1 MKKSILPILTL
12 SFALFTST
20 SAKAASSLL
29 SDSIVVY
36 RVGTGANSLV
46 NTGNSAFLDEYS
58 RTGTLIQSI
67 DLGIISSGTA
77 SSEGF
82 INRSGDGRYI
92 IATGYAST
100 GATSIAGSTGAANA
114 RVIARIDASG
124 NVDSTTR
131 LSNYASGN
139 NPRSAWSADGS
150 SFYGVGGTGGIV
162 YATLGA
168 TTGTAVTTGLLSN
181 IKEQNCEFRQLSI
194 TDFEPLNAVIKDCE
208 TIFHLGARGSVPRS
222 IKNPVATHE
231 VNATGTLNVL
241 EIARESGAH
250 VIFSSS
256 SSVYGRNMQLPKDE
270 SMWLG
275 PMTPYAASKLAA
287 EGYVQAYAAAY
298 KVPTTLL
305 RFFNVFG
312 PRQRPDHE
320 YAAVLPKW
328 IWLAMHGEP
337 IDVYG
342 DGTASRDFTYVDT
355 VLDIAVNAM
364 KEKVVTEGAMN
375 LAYGNR
381 IFLNDA
387 IEMLKK
393 HFPDL
398 QVNYKLKRLGDVKES
413 QNDPELLK
421 KLFPKIQ
428 PKEFETALSE
438 TIEWLKEFGQS
449 VANGPATTD

>member
-1 MKKSILPILTL
+1 MSKVAVTGGAGFIGSNLT
-12 SFALFTST
+12 
-20 SAKAASSLL
+20 
-29 SDSIVVY
+29 
-36 RVGTGANSLV
+36 R
-46 NTGNSAFLDEYS
+46 
-58 RTGTLIQSI
+58 RLI
-67 DLGIISSGTA
+67 
-77 SSEGF
+77 SEGHDVAV
-82 INRSGDGRYI
+82 IDDL
-92 IATGYAST
+92 ST
-100 GATSIAGSTGAANA
+100 GLIS
-114 RVIARIDASG
+114 
-124 NVDSTTR
+124 NVDQEKST
-131 LSNYASGN
+131 
-139 NPRSAWSADGS
+139 
-150 SFYGVGGTGGIV
+150 FYQV
-162 YATLGA
+162 
-168 TTGTAVTTGLLSN
+168 
-181 IKEQNCEFRQLSI
+181 SI
-194 TDFEPLNAVIKDCE
+194 TESHALKTALKDCQ
-208 TIFHLGARGSVPRS
+208 TIFHLAARGSVPRS
-222 IKNPVATHE
+222 IKNPVATHD

-241 EIARESGAH
+241 EAARETGAH

-287 EGYVQAYAAAY
+287 EGYVQAYASAY

-328 IWLAMHGEP
+328 IWLAMQGQP

-355 VLDIAVNAM
+355 VLDIAMTAM
-364 KEKVVTEGAMN
+364 QEKVITEGAMN

-381 IFLNDA
+381 IFLNDT
-387 IEMLKK
+387 IEMLRK

-398 QVNYKLKRLGDVKES
+398 QVNYKPERLGDVKES
-413 QNDPELLK
+413 QNAPELLK

-428 PKEFETALSE
+428 PKDFETALSE
-438 TIEWLKEFGQS
+438 TVEWLTEFGQS

>member
-1 MKKSILPILTL
+1 MAKVAVTGGAGFIGSNLTH
-12 SFALFTST
+12 
-20 SAKAASSLL
+20 
-29 SDSIVVY
+29 
-36 RVGTGANSLV
+36 R
-46 NTGNSAFLDEYS
+46 
-58 RTGTLIQSI
+58 LI
-67 DLGIISSGTA
+67 
-77 SSEGF
+77 SEGHDVVV
-82 INRSGDGRYI
+82 IDDL
-92 IATGYAST
+92 ST
-100 GATSIAGSTGAANA
+100 GLIS
-114 RVIARIDASG
+114 
-124 NVDSTTR
+124 NVDQEKST
-131 LSNYASGN
+131 
-139 NPRSAWSADGS
+139 
-150 SFYGVGGTGGIV
+150 FHQV
-162 YATLGA
+162 
-168 TTGTAVTTGLLSN
+168 
-181 IKEQNCEFRQLSI
+181 SI
-194 TDFEPLNAVIKDCE
+194 TDSQALHKALKDCQ
-208 TIFHLGARGSVPRS
+208 TIFHLAARGSVPRS
-222 IKNPVATHE
+222 IKNPVATHD

-241 EIARESGAH
+241 EVARESGAH

-287 EGYVQAYAAAY
+287 EGYVQAYASAY

-328 IWLAMHGEP
+328 IWLAMQGQP

-355 VLDIAVNAM
+355 VLDIAMTAM
-364 KEKVVTEGAMN
+364 QEKVITEGAMN

-381 IFLNDA
+381 IFLNDT

-398 QVNYKLKRLGDVKES
+398 QVNYKSERLGDVKES
-413 QNDPELLK
+413 QNAPELLK

-438 TIEWLKEFGQS
+438 TVDWLKEFGQS